1 MNKILIEVSVGE
13 LLDKISILEIKKDKI
28 KDPDKLSFISD
39 ELSKLKEEL
48 NKNKIDLSVSNLEI
62 SDDLLNS
69 NFAHLHNHS
78 QFSVL
83 PSTISIKELI
93 KTTSKHNMPAVA
105 LTDHA
110 NMMGSFRF
118 INEVNRYN
126 DQILIDNSELDMSN
140 IYLKKGH
147 LLIAEPSIIG
157 DMSFNRSIIIIAD
170 HNTDGSIGF
179 ILNKPLDF
187 TLQDL
192 IPEIEIPFKV
202 YNGGPVEQDNLY
214 YIHKIPELIPNSIE
228 ISKGLYWGGN
238 FEKVTKL
245 IQQNKLDSNDIRF
258 FLGYSGWET
267 NQLTSELLAHTW
279 ILSENKH
286 HKTIIEKV
294 NTSFWKEK
302 MLELGGDYSIWSNA
316 PENPS
321 YN

>member
-1 MNKILIEVSVGE
+1 M
-13 LLDKISILEIKKDKI
+13 
-28 KDPDKLSFISD
+28 
-39 ELSKLKEEL
+39 
-48 NKNKIDLSVSNLEI
+48 SNL
-62 SDDLLNS
+62 N
-69 NFAHLHNHS
+69 
-78 QFSVL
+78 
-83 PSTISIKELI
+83 
-93 KTTSKHNMPAVA
+93 
-105 LTDHA
+105 
-110 NMMGSFRF
+110 
-118 INEVNRYN
+118 
-126 DQILIDNSELDMSN
+126 
-140 IYLKKGH
+140 LKKGH

-170 HNTDGSIGF
+170 HNQEGSIGF

-192 IPEIEIPFKV
+192 IPEIEIPYKV

-214 YIHKIPELIPNSIE
+214 YIHKIPKLIPDSIE
-228 ISKGLYWGGN
+228 ISQGLYWGGN
-238 FEKVTKL
+238 FEKVTEL
-245 IQQNKLDSNDIRF
+245 IQNNKLESNDIRF

-267 NQLTSELLAHTW
+267 NQLSSELLAHTW
-279 ILSENKH
+279 ILSENIH